1 VGPGAARNHGVL
13 AATFPLV
20 FLMDSDIIVS
30 PGSLT
35 SLIDEFRLGNY
46 EAIQSRLNSISAG
59 SGYWGRALAAH
70 HHLGK
75 ADNEWFGFSA
85 TLAQRDLLVRHPF
98 DGELVSGED
107 MELARR
113 FARAGIRV
121 GVARKTTVVHRLGD
135 KFENARKQWLD
146 DGRGIASVMMLEGMR
161 SAWMAAVPAAAAVR
175 GIALSVLRAE
185 PQWIPYYFGL
195 AFFNMVGIGREVAD
209 VART

>member
-1 VGPGAARNHGVL
+1 
-13 AATFPLV
+13 
-20 FLMDSDIIVS
+20 
-30 PGSLT
+30 
-35 SLIDEFRLGNY
+35 
-46 EAIQSRLNSISAG
+46 
-59 SGYWGRALAAH
+59 
-70 HHLGK
+70 
-75 ADNEWFGFSA
+75 
-85 TLAQRDLLVRHPF
+85 
-98 DGELVSGED
+98 

-146 DGRGIASVMMLEGMR
+146 DGRGIAGVMMLEGMR

-185 PQWIPYYFGL
+185 PEWIPYYFGL